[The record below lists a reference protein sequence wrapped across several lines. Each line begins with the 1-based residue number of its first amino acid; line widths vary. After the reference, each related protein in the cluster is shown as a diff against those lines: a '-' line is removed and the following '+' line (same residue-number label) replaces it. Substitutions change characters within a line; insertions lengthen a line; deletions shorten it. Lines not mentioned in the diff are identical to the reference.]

1 MKNFRKGFIPVLLGI
16 VLFFS
21 GCASLNKTQKGAII
35 GTAAGATI
43 GTIVGKT
50 AGNTALGT
58 IIGAVVGGTAGVI
71 IGRQMDKQAE
81 EIKASVPDVEVVRV
95 EEGIMVEFSSSVL
108 FGFDKSNLSNDA
120 KTNLDK
126 LVIVLNNYKDTDIVI
141 QGHTDSKGSEA
152 YNQTL
157 SEQRAFSVSSYLVS
171 KGILSN
177 RVTTKGFGEMLPK
190 YVNDTVDGRDKNRR
204 VEFLITANETMKAE
218 AEKQAGK

>member
-1 MKNFRKGFIPVLLGI
+1 MKKLGMGLIPVLLGV
-16 VLFFS
+16 VLVFGS
-21 GCASLNKTQKGAII
+21 CASLNKTQKGAII

-58 IIGAVVGGTAGVI
+58 IVGAVVGGTAGVI

-108 FGFDKSNLSNDA
+108 FAFDKSNLSNEA
-120 KTNLDK
+120 KANLDK
-126 LVIVLNNYKDTDIVI
+126 LVIVLNNYKDTDIVV

-152 YNQTL
+152 YNQKL
-157 SEQRAFSVSSYLVS
+157 SEQRASSVSAYLVS
-171 KGILSN
+171 KGISSGRL
-177 RVTTKGFGEMLPK
+177 TTKGFGEMLPK
-190 YVNDTVDGRDKNRR
+190 YVNDTEDGRDKNRR